1 MKSPYGPLLSLRE
14 LEEKQA
20 EACLAG
26 ALHEVGL
33 AENALTTAQD
43 ARDAWLQYY
52 LDEEPGDIDATG
64 LSAVIARL
72 ETSERDAA
80 QRLEAALRRADEAR
94 TALLERRRDR
104 EAVQTLHTDLL
115 EAMAR
120 ESARRQRAELDE
132 LGGVSANVRKE
143 ASDAR

>member
-20 EACLAG
+20 EACLAD

-33 AENALTTAQD
+33 AETALNTARD

-52 LDEEPGDIDATG
+52 LDEEPGAIDATG

-80 QRLEAALRRADEAR
+80 QRLEATLRRADEAR